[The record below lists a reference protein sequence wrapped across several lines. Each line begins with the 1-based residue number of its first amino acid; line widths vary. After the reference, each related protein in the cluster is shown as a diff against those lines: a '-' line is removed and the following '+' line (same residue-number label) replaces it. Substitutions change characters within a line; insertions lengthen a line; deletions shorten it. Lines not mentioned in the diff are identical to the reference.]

1 MAEQIEVQPS
11 TATNQKLQI
20 AGDIG
25 RMEAEVAKAEST
37 QREMERKLQS
47 AKGNRTAGAA
57 ALLIGLVL
65 LLFLGGIIAAIGVF
79 LAIIGVLTLLTAI
92 SKQSNAQS
100 QLKAQEAQIAEMR
113 GKLAELRAQLAV
125 L

>member
-1 MAEQIEVQPS
+1 MSEQIAVQPT

-25 RMEAEVAKAEST
+25 RMETDVAKAEST

-57 ALLIGLVL
+57 ALLIGLVM
-65 LLFLGGIIAAIGVF
+65 LLFLGGILAVIGVF
-79 LAIIGVLTLLTAI
+79 LAIIGGLTLLTSIA
-92 SKQSNAQS
+92 KQSNAQS
-100 QLKAQEAQIAEMR
+100 QLKAQETQIADMR
-113 GKLAELRAQLAV
+113 GKLAELRAQLAI